1 MRERKK
7 DIRGGG
13 EGVTER
19 VGGLRATV
27 GTHQTCTVAMCPTV
41 CVCVRER
48 ESPYTF
54 ECATVHLL
62 LYVTHS
68 RYTSTGKGSRKK
80 SK

>member
-1 MRERKK
+1 MT
-7 DIRGGG
+7 DG
-13 EGVTER
+13 

-41 CVCVRER
+41 CVCECVCMCVFER
-48 ESPYTF
+48 ENPYTF

-68 RYTSTGKGSRKK
+68 RYTRTGKGSLKK